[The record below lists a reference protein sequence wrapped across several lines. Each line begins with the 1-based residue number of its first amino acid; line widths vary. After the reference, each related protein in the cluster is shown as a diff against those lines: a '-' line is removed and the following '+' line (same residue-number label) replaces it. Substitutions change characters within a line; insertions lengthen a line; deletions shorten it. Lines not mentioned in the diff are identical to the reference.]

1 MVFDFRDWLEVPG
14 SIRGGTSST
23 GSVRM
28 FLLLFFYYFLE
39 HTEHRE
45 PLETLIADFPV
56 ELGVIKV
63 ILYSIEASYRISVL
77 TLDFGWNLDRVVVG
91 N

>member
-1 MVFDFRDWLEVPG
+1 MGGRLVSAFRSGVRFYPG
-14 SIRGGTSST
+14 RDPSA
-23 GSVRM
+23 GSVPM

-45 PLETLIADFPV
+45 PLETLIADFLV

-63 ILYSIEASYRISVL
+63 IL
-77 TLDFGWNLDRVVVG
+77 
-91 N
+91 